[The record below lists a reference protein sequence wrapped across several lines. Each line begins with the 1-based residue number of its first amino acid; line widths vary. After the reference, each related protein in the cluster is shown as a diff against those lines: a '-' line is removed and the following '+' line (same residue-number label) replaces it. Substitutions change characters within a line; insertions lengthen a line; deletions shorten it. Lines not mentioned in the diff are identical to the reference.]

1 LRPPGVSWHISC
13 GGLGAGAHYGTLVTK
28 VGIPHGG
35 VRTREREVAHL
46 SLDFVLDMA
55 GGGIPGLKTLDCL
68 LTMAIN
74 QANIAPLT
82 RDPAARSRYGALE
95 APAPDDERRPVSVR
109 AVAASMRLPY
119 ETARRHIRRLETRG
133 VCKLTAAGVVVTE
146 AYLGSP
152 DYIEAVRRGHERLF
166 LLYQDLRSRD
176 LLDRLPPS
184 HYLEGEPPVRAAARL
199 MSDYLL
205 RTAEALVGRTGE
217 LIAGLVLL
225 PLLAGSAG
233 VERPDA
239 VAGVSVAAL
248 SRRIGVPAETVRRHA
263 AELVAA
269 GVCRQGPAGLCL
281 VDADFEAG
289 VWAGFL
295 RENVAAVQ
303 RMFAGLAERGV
314 VDAWDR
320 AAGLAAHR
328 SNGAA

>member
-1 LRPPGVSWHISC
+1 
-13 GGLGAGAHYGTLVTK
+13 VTQF
-28 VGIPHGG
+28 GIPSGG
-35 VRTREREVAHL
+35 GSKTRAREVAHL

-95 APAPDDERRPVSVR
+95 APAPDNERRPVSVR

-119 ETARRHIRRLETRG
+119 ETARRHIRRLEAQG
-133 VCKLTAAGVVVTE
+133 VCTLSAAGVVVPET
-146 AYLGSP
+146 YLGSS
-152 DYIEAVRRGHERLF
+152 DYVEAARRGHERLF
-166 LLYQDLRSRD
+166 LLYQDLRARG
-176 LLDRLPPS
+176 LLDPLPPS
-184 HYLEGEPPVRAAARL
+184 HYLEGEPPVRGAVRL

-233 VERPDA
+233 VERPA
-239 VAGVSVAAL
+239 AIAGVSVAAL
-248 SRRIGVPAETVRRHA
+248 SRRIGIPAETVRRHA
-263 AELVAA
+263 ADLVAA
-269 GVCRQGPAGLCL
+269 GVCRQGAGGLSL
-281 VDADFEAG
+281 ADPDFEDGA
-289 VWAGFL
+289 WAGFL
-295 RENVAAVQ
+295 RENVSAVQ

-320 AAGLAAHR
+320 VAGLTAHR
-328 SNGAA
+328 SGGAA